1 MNRSSAH
8 ASHKTAPP
16 IFAAM
21 DQSPAVM
28 WSAII
33 AIFVGCGIPL
43 LEGVINNWSSIRLI
57 SYIALILLYL
67 LMMQGWRPLPIIQ
80 AWCGNSYW
88 SYAFTIGLIGLGLQ
102 AISGNYFVQ
111 LIVFAIPIVHTATRC
126 TPRQTALI
134 ALLYLGLMQL
144 GLWLSGWR
152 DLPALTIPLIA
163 LGSLMVFMYA
173 FTRVSID
180 QAEARQQA
188 DTLAHDL
195 ARERDYLRRLVDVT
209 ATLTSDIDLTSVLS
223 KMASEGRILAQ
234 ASIARVWLH
243 EENEDPQAAPN
254 LHLAATVSQNGVL
267 PAEAP
272 LPASNTTLLLQLVA
286 KGVHIG
292 TLELHRDDPI
302 PFTANDK
309 HRLQPFVDVA
319 AIAIVNAR
327 LYEQS
332 RLSATLAERNRLARD
347 LHDTIAQGLTAINMQ
362 LEAAQKNFAR
372 DPSRAQTRVG
382 RAHELARETLKDV
395 RRSVWDLASPLIDGE
410 RVSDELT
417 RQVEQF
423 ANRTGIR
430 AHYQHSG
437 PPIVLDN
444 AVAVQI
450 VRIVQEALKNVEKH
464 ARASEVTVTSTT
476 NNEHF
481 RIHVH
486 DNGIGFTPQM
496 VVPQSG
502 AKDQGFGLHSLRER
516 ARLVGGALQIAS
528 VPEQGT
534 DISID
539 IARETL

>member
-1 MNRSSAH
+1 MTRLSTHIPSK
-8 ASHKTAPP
+8 SPPP

-33 AIFVGCGIPL
+33 AIIVGCGIPL
-43 LEGVINNWSSIRLI
+43 LEGIINNWSSVRLI
-57 SYIALILLYL
+57 SYSVLTILYL

-80 AWCGNSYW
+80 AWCDNSYW
-88 SYAFTIGLIGLGLQ
+88 SYAMAIGLIGFGLQ
-102 AISGNYFVQ
+102 TISGNYFVQ
-111 LIVFAIPIVHTATRC
+111 LIVFAIPIVHTATRY
-126 TPRQTALI
+126 TPRQTAMI

-188 DTLAHDL
+188 DTLANDL

-209 ATLTSDIDLTSVLS
+209 AALTSDIDLTSVLS
-223 KMASEGRILAQ
+223 KIAAEGRILAQ

-243 EENEDPQAAPN
+243 EEDGEHQESPS
-254 LHLAATVSQNGVL
+254 LHLAATISQNGAF
-267 PAEAP
+267 PTEAP
-272 LPASNTTLLLQLVA
+272 LPATDTTLHLQLIA

-309 HRLQPFVDVA
+309 QRLQPFVDVA

-332 RLSATLAERNRLARD
+332 RMSATLAERNRLARD

-372 DPSRAQTRVG
+372 DPSRAQTRLG

-410 RVSDELT
+410 HVGDELT

-430 AHYQHSG
+430 AQYTHIG

-450 VRIVQEALKNVEKH
+450 IRIVQEALKNVEKH
-464 ARASEVTVTSTT
+464 AQASEVIITSNT
-476 NNEHF
+476 NDEHF
-481 RIHVH
+481 QIHIQ
-486 DNGIGFTPQM
+486 DNGIGFTPNTAAAQN
-496 VVPQSG
+496 G
-502 AKDQGFGLHSLRER
+502 TRGEGFGLHSLHER
-516 ARLVGGALQIAS
+516 ARLAGGRLQIVSA
-528 VPEQGT
+528 PEQGT
-534 DISID
+534 SVSINV
-539 IARETL
+539 ARETS